1 MDDMNDRE
9 QRNAL
14 ETAALRGNRS
24 SKNLLK
30 YQYSFTDAINLEDFN
45 SAGDFKV
52 KIDRRISIIEDEI
65 SQQTR
70 KIIQLNS
77 TNNKNRRTPS
87 SDERC
92 IEKPRA
98 LPFW

>member
-52 KIDRRISIIEDEI
+52 KLIDHLFKLNISK
-65 SQQTR
+65 TTTTT
-70 KIIQLNS
+70 LNVLLI
-77 TNNKNRRTPS
+77 N
-87 SDERC
+87 
-92 IEKPRA
+92 
-98 LPFW
+98 